1 MDFTQELKSAEFKS
15 FEISGINS
23 GSSGYIISRIKRSLL
38 KPVFVFAKDEEECER
53 LALDTSFFLSEDD
66 IRIFPGYTQ
75 DIFKSDSFHM
85 ETASKRIKLLFE
97 IYQGF
102 FNKVVFIPFAEA
114 LRFIIPQKRL
124 EESVDIYG
132 VFEDIKMD
140 DIISKLSKSGYSRA
154 SIVEEPGDFAVRGGI
169 LDFYPPL
176 YDDPVRIEFFGD
188 QIESIRIFSVVTQ
201 RKIKDI
207 KEVFVAP
214 VSEIVFS
221 ESENDAIFSKIRKK
235 GANSKVSVD
244 CVKSVLEKIK
254 NEGCFQGIESIL
266 PLFYETKT
274 NFTDYLPEDC
284 VVVFSNFSAFEESF
298 QEVFKKNEENYY
310 NAIESGTFIL
320 HPKDLFESE
329 MIVKEKLFKFK
340 NISLKNLPGSENK
353 AKSIFLKI
361 DDNSVVK
368 SRLKLKTG
376 SDFPLSPLSEWIFE
390 KKGKNIHPLIVCS
403 SKTQCERLSSVLKP
417 YGVDAEIYA
426 KDFSFENF
434 SKKTHI
440 FDPFIAAGELAEG
453 FTFEDE
459 GIAIITENEIFG
471 VRHSRRKKVRKLAGE
486 RIYSLNELN
495 IEDIVV
501 HAEHGL
507 GKYKGLEK
515 INIGNIQ
522 GEFAIVEY
530 FDNDRL
536 YVPVDRIN
544 ILQKYVGAEHSKVN
558 LDRLGGKDFTKA
570 KEKAR
575 KKAEKIAKEL
585 LSVYAKREIESGYAY
600 SPPDDLFKDF
610 EAGFPYVETSGQLKA
625 IKDVLKDMTS
635 KKPMDRLICGD
646 VGYGK
651 TEVAVRAA
659 FKAWSESKQT
669 AVLVPTTILAEQHFK
684 TFSDRFEGY
693 PVKICVLNRFKT
705 KKEQLEII
713 KQMKSGEADIV
724 IGTHRL
730 LQNDI
735 EFNSLG
741 LLVIDEEQRFG
752 VKHKEKIKGI
762 RASVDVLTL
771 TATPIPRTLHLS
783 LSGIRDISIISTPPE
798 ARQPVNTYI
807 SGFDESVVKEAVLNE
822 IKRNGQVYF
831 VHNSIETIDG
841 ICSFLEK
848 ILPNIKIGKAH
859 GRMPEKQLEE
869 SMKKFIHKQTDVLV
883 CTTIVESGLDI
894 PDANTMIINRA
905 DRFGLSQLYQLRGRI
920 GRGRNQA
927 HAYLFIPE
935 ENRLT
940 KEASKRLKVLMQYS
954 ELGAGFQLA
963 MGDLQI
969 RGAGDILGASQSGH
983 VSAIG
988 YDMFLTLLQ
997 NEVSHLKG
1005 EEIKEVLEPEI
1016 NIGLSA
1022 YIPEV
1027 YIPDI
1032 DQRMIIYRRLSKL
1045 TELKKLREFK
1055 LELSDR
1061 YGNPPREV
1069 ENLLLK
1075 IMLRIICVKTGIIQ
1089 LDMNKSGLTFI
1100 FSKNYVTNPLALKE
1114 FVQKNKGWK
1123 IDSNL
1128 KLFVDTSGIKPSFLN
1143 VKNIL
1148 ISINEHVKNFGK

>member
-1 MDFTQELKSAEFKS
+1 MNFIQELKTRDLERL
-15 FEISGINS
+15 EISGVNPQS
-23 GSSGYIISRIKRSLL
+23 AGYLVSQISHGLE
-38 KPVFVFAKDEEECER
+38 KPVVVFAKDEEECER
-53 LALDTSFFLSEDD
+53 LAFDAGFFMDKKN
-66 IRIFPGYTQ
+66 IRVFPAYNQ

-85 ETASKRIKLLFE
+85 ETAARRIKILFE
-97 IYQGF
+97 MTENF
-102 FNKVVFIPFAEA
+102 SNKVVFIPWSESR
-114 LRFIIPQKRL
+114 RFIIPQKTL
-124 EESVDIYG
+124 EKSVDLFGAGEEI
-132 VFEDIKMD
+132 EMD
-140 DIISKLSKSGYSRA
+140 AIISRLVSAGYSRA
-154 SIVEEPGDFAVRGGI
+154 SLVEEPGDFAVRGGI

-176 YDDPVRIEFFGD
+176 YDEPVRLEFFGD
-188 QIESIRIFSVVTQ
+188 QIESIRLFSVVTQ

-207 KEVFVAP
+207 EEVFIAP
-214 VSEIVFS
+214 VSEVIVA
-221 ESENDAIFSKIRKK
+221 EDEKDKVFSKIRKK
-235 GANSKVSVD
+235 GADLKVSVES
-244 CVKSVLEKIK
+244 VKSLLEKIK
-254 NEGCFQGIESIL
+254 NEGCFQGIESLL
-266 PLFYETKT
+266 PVFYEKKEV
-274 NFTDYLPEDC
+274 FADYIPQETVLL
-284 VVVFSNFSAFEESF
+284 FSGSSKFNESFEEVYQKHSA
-298 QEVFKKNEENYY
+298 NYY
-310 NAIESGTFIL
+310 NALESGLFIL
-320 HPKDLFESE
+320 HPKELFEDE
-329 MIVKEKLFKFK
+329 NNFYEKIDNFKK
-340 NISLKNLPGSENK
+340 ITLKNLPSNK
-353 AKSIFLKI
+353 IKNQIFLKI
-361 DDNSVVK
+361 EDNSWVK
-368 SRLKLKTG
+368 SKLKAKTG

-390 KKGKNIHPLIVCS
+390 KKRQNILPLIVCS
-403 SKTQCERLSSVLKP
+403 SKTQCERLYSVLKP
-417 YGVDAEIYA
+417 YGVDAELYP
-426 KDFSFENF
+426 DGFDL
-434 SKKTHI
+434 KKI
-440 FDPFIAAGELAEG
+440 IKKREIKEAVIAAGELAEG
-453 FTFEDE
+453 FTFEDQ
-459 GIAIITENEIFG
+459 GFGVITENEIFG

-501 HAEHGL
+501 HGEHGL
-507 GKYKGLEK
+507 GKYKGLKK
-515 INIGNIQ
+515 INIGNIE

-625 IKDVLKDMTS
+625 IKDVLRDMTS

-713 KQMKSGEADIV
+713 NQMKSGEADIV

-730 LQNDI
+730 LQKDI

-752 VKHKEKIKGI
+752 VKHKEKIKGL

-807 SGFDESVVKEAVLNE
+807 SGFDESVVKEAVLKE

-869 SMKKFIHKQTDVLV
+869 AMKKFIHKQTDVLV

-894 PDANTMIINRA
+894 ADANTMIINRA

-920 GRGRNQA
+920 GRGRDQA

-988 YDMFLTLLQ
+988 YDMFLKLLQ
-997 NEVSHLKG
+997 NEVANLKG

-1016 NIGLSA
+1016 NIGISA
-1022 YIPEV
+1022 YIPES

-1045 TELKKLREFK
+1045 TELKKLKEFR
-1055 LELSDR
+1055 LELCDR
-1061 YGNPPREV
+1061 YGSLPKEA

-1075 IMLRIICVKTGIIQ
+1075 IMLRIICVKTGIMQ
-1089 LDMNKSGLTFI
+1089 LDMTGTGLTFI
-1100 FSKNYVTNPLALKE
+1100 FSENYVKDPFALKDLA
-1114 FVQKNKGWK
+1114 QKNKSLKFDGG
-1123 IDSNL
+1123 L
-1128 KLFVDTSGIKPSFLN
+1128 KLFADTGGVKPTFMAA
-1143 VKNIL
+1143 KKIL
-1148 ISINEHVKNFGK
+1148 FTINEHLKLVG

>member
-1 MDFTQELKSAEFKS
+1 MNFIEELKTASFES
-15 FEISGINS
+15 FEISGVNS
-23 GSSGYIISRIKRSLL
+23 GVSGYIISRIKEAFS
-38 KPVFVFAKDEEECER
+38 KSVIVFAKDEEECER
-53 LALDTSFFLSEDD
+53 LAVDAGFFLGKED
-66 IRIFPGYTQ
+66 IRVFPGYNQ

-85 ETASKRIKLLFE
+85 ETAAQRIKLLFE
-97 IYQGF
+97 MKGDF
-102 FNKVVFIPFAEA
+102 SEKVVFIPWSEA
-114 LRFIIPQKRL
+114 CRFIIPGARL
-124 EESVDIYG
+124 EESVDLCG
-132 VFEDIKMD
+132 VNEDIKMEAL
-140 DIISKLSKSGYSRA
+140 IAKLSKAGYSRA

-176 YDDPVRIEFFGD
+176 YDEPVRLEFFGD

-207 KEVFVAP
+207 EEVFIAP
-214 VSEIVFS
+214 VSEVIVNEDEKDRLFS
-221 ESENDAIFSKIRKK
+221 RIRKK
-235 GANSKVSVD
+235 GADSKVSVEA
-244 CVKSVLEKIK
+244 VKAVLEKIK
-254 NEGCFQGIESIL
+254 NEGSFQGIESLL
-266 PLFYETKT
+266 PVFYEEKT
-274 NFTDYLPEDC
+274 VFADYIPRDSIVL
-284 VVVFSNFSAFEESF
+284 FSNAALFEEAF
-298 QEVFKKNEENYY
+298 DEAFRKHEENYY
-310 NAIESGTFIL
+310 NALDTGFFIL
-320 HPKDLFESE
+320 HPKDLFESGNK
-329 MIVKEKLFKFK
+329 VFEKLKGFKK
-340 NISLKNLPGSENK
+340 ITLRNLPGNRSDTGNM
-353 AKSIFLKI
+353 FLKI
-361 DDNSVVK
+361 EDNSWVR
-368 SRLKLKTG
+368 SRLKAKTG
-376 SDFPLSPLSEWIFE
+376 SDFPLSPLSEWISD
-390 KKGKNIHPLIVCS
+390 KKKKKIWPVIVCS

-417 YGVDAEIYA
+417 YGVDAEVCGSG
-426 KDFSFENF
+426 FSLEKMLQRPDSNE
-434 SKKTHI
+434 
-440 FDPFIAAGELAEG
+440 PVIAAGDIAEG
-453 FTFEDE
+453 FTFGDE
-459 GIAIITENEIFG
+459 GFALITENEIFG

-486 RIYSLNELN
+486 RIFSLNELN
-495 IEDIVV
+495 IDDIVV
-501 HAEHGL
+501 HGEHGL
-507 GKYKGLEK
+507 GRYKGLER
-515 INIGNIQ
+515 ISIGSIE

-544 ILQKYVGAEHSKVN
+544 ILQKYVGAENSKVN
-558 LDRLGGKDFTKA
+558 LDRLGAKDFTRA

-585 LSVYAKREIESGYAY
+585 LSVYAKREVESGYAF

-625 IKDVLKDMTS
+625 IKDVLRDMTS

-659 FKAWSESKQT
+659 FKAWSERKQT

-684 TFSDRFEGY
+684 TFSERFEGY
-693 PVKICVLNRFKT
+693 PVNIFVLNRFKT
-705 KKEQLEII
+705 RKEQLEII
-713 KQMKSGEADIV
+713 NKMKSGEADIV

-730 LQNDI
+730 LQSDI
-735 EFNSLG
+735 KFESLG

-752 VKHKEKIKGI
+752 VKHKEKIKGLK
-762 RASVDVLTL
+762 ASVDVLTL

-807 SGFDESVVKEAVLNE
+807 SGFDENVVKEAVLKE
-822 IKRNGQVYF
+822 IKRSGQVYF

-848 ILPNIKIGKAH
+848 ILPNVKIGKAH

-869 SMKKFIHKQTDVLV
+869 AMKKFIHKETDVLV

-927 HAYLFIPE
+927 HAYLFVPE

-940 KEASKRLKVLMQYS
+940 KEARKRLKVLMQYS

-988 YDMFLTLLQ
+988 YDMFLRLLQ
-997 NEVSHLKG
+997 NEVANLKG
-1005 EEIKEVLEPEI
+1005 EEIRETLEPEI

-1022 YIPEV
+1022 YIPEA

-1032 DQRMIIYRRLSKL
+1032 DQRMIIYRRLSRL
-1045 TELKKLREFK
+1045 EDLKKLREFK
-1055 LELSDR
+1055 LELTDR
-1061 YGNPPREV
+1061 YGRLPKEA

-1075 IMLRIICVKTGIIQ
+1075 IMLRIICVKTGITQ
-1089 LDMNKSGLTFI
+1089 LDMSGTGLTFI
-1100 FSKNYVTNPLALKE
+1100 FSKNYVKNPVALKE
-1114 FVQKNKGWK
+1114 LAEDNKGWK
-1123 IDSNL
+1123 FDSDL
-1128 KLFVDTSGIKPSFLN
+1128 KLCVDTKGAKPTFMTA
-1143 VKNIL
+1143 KNIL
-1148 ISINEHVKNFGK
+1148 MTLNGHLQASA

>member
-1 MDFTQELKSAEFKS
+1 MDFTEELKTDEFKS

-23 GSSGYIISRIKRSLL
+23 GVCGYAVSKIKEALL
-38 KPVFVFAKDEEECER
+38 KPVFVFARDEEECER
-53 LALDTSFFLSEDD
+53 LAQDTSFFLSEDQ
-66 IRIFPGYTQ
+66 IRIFPGYNQ

-85 ETASKRIKLLFE
+85 ETAARRIKLLFE
-97 IYQGF
+97 IHDGS
-102 FNKVVFIPFAEA
+102 FNNIVFIPWTEA
-114 LRFIIPQKRL
+114 LRYIIPGKKL
-124 EESVDIYG
+124 DESVDIYG
-132 VFEDIKMD
+132 VLEDVKMD
-140 DIISKLSKSGYSRA
+140 DIISKLSKLGYSRA
-154 SIVEEPGDFAVRGGI
+154 SLVEEPGDFAVRGGI

-176 YDDPVRIEFFGD
+176 YDEPVRIEFFGD

-201 RKIKDI
+201 RKIRDI
-207 KEVFVAP
+207 EEVFVAP
-214 VSEIVFS
+214 VSEVVFT
-221 ESENDAIFSKIRKK
+221 EDQKDGIFSKIRIK
-235 GANSKVSVD
+235 GAEANASVD
-244 CVKSVLEKIK
+244 AVKSVLERIRE
-254 NEGCFQGIESIL
+254 EGSFQGIESLL
-266 PLFYETKT
+266 PLFYESKAT
-274 NFTDYLPEDC
+274 FADYIPDDS
-284 VVVFSNFSAFEESF
+284 VVLFSNSSGFKEIFD
-298 QEVFKKNEENYY
+298 EVFKKNEENYY
-310 NAIESGTFIL
+310 NALEAGFFIL
-320 HPKDLFESE
+320 HPRELFESAE
-329 MIVKEKLFKFK
+329 SVRQKLFRHK
-340 NISLKNLPGSENK
+340 NINLRNLPGNDK
-353 AKSIFLKI
+353 GIKNLFLKVQ
-361 DDNSVVK
+361 DNSWVK
-368 SRLKLKTG
+368 SQLKAKTG
-376 SDFPLSPLSEWIFE
+376 SDFPLSPLSEWVFE
-390 KKGKNIHPLIVCS
+390 KKKKNILPVIVCS

-417 YGVDAEIYA
+417 YGVDAEFYPQF
-426 KDFSFENF
+426 FSLKNNLKR
-434 SKKTHI
+434 SI
-440 FDPFIAAGELAEG
+440 ISSAVIVAGDLASG
-453 FTFEDE
+453 FTFEDQ
-459 GIAIITENEIFG
+459 GLAIITENEIFG
-471 VRHSRRKKVRKLAGE
+471 VKHARRKKVRKLAGE
-486 RIYSLNELN
+486 RIFSLNELN
-495 IEDIVV
+495 IDDIVV
-501 HAEHGL
+501 HGEHGL
-507 GKYKGLEK
+507 GRYKGLEK
-515 INIGNIQ
+515 ISIGSID

-544 ILQKYVGAEHSKVN
+544 ILQKYVGAENSKVN
-558 LDRLGGKDFTKA
+558 LDRLGAKEFTKA

-585 LSVYAKREIESGYAY
+585 LSVYAKREIESGYAF

-625 IKDVLKDMTS
+625 IKDVLMDMTS
-635 KKPMDRLICGD
+635 KKPMDRLVCGD

-659 FKAWSESKQT
+659 FKAWSEGRQT
-669 AVLVPTTILAEQHFK
+669 AVLVPTTILAEQHYK
-684 TFSDRFEGY
+684 TFSERFEGY
-693 PVKICVLNRFKT
+693 PVNIFVLNRFKT
-705 KKEQLEII
+705 KKEQLQTIE
-713 KQMKSGEADIV
+713 KMMSGEADIV

-735 EFNSLG
+735 KFESLG

-752 VKHKEKIKGI
+752 VKHKEKIKSI

-807 SGFDESVVKEAVLNE
+807 SEFDENVVKDAVLKE

-848 ILPNIKIGKAH
+848 ILPNVKIGKAH

-869 SMKKFIHKQTDVLV
+869 AMKKFIHKETDVLV

-940 KEASKRLKVLMQYS
+940 KEAQKRLKVLMQYS

-997 NEVSHLKG
+997 NEVANLKG
-1005 EEIKEVLEPEI
+1005 EEIKEPLEPEI

-1022 YIPEV
+1022 YIPET

-1032 DQRMIIYRRLSKL
+1032 DQRMILYRRLSRL
-1045 TELKKLREFK
+1045 TEIKRLKEFK

-1061 YGNPPREV
+1061 YGTLPKEA

-1075 IMLRIICVKTGIIQ
+1075 IMLRILCVKSGITQ

-1100 FSKNYVTNPLALKE
+1100 FSKNYVNNPLTLKRLAE
-1114 FVQKNKGWK
+1114 QTKGWK
-1123 IDSNL
+1123 FDTTL
-1128 KLFVDTSGIKPSFLN
+1128 KLSIDTAGVKPTFLT
-1143 VKNIL
+1143 VKKIL
-1148 ISINEHVKNFGK
+1148 DDLNEYIQGR